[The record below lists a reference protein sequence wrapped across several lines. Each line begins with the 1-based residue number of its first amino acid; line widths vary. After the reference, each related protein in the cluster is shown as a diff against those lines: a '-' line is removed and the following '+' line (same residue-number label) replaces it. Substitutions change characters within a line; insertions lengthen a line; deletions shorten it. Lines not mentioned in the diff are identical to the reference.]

1 MEMHKVSC
9 ILLVDDDE
17 INNFINESMIRRMDV
32 CDKVKISLN
41 GEEALLYLA
50 KHGSSF
56 DSDFPELIILDQHM
70 PEMEGAEFLE
80 LFNQINA
87 NKQKKAKIV
96 VLSANENPEI
106 KEKLYNL
113 GVRNFLMKPLTEEK
127 LKRVL
132 EE

>member
-1 MEMHKVSC
+1 MQKVSC

-17 INNFINESMIRRMDV
+17 INNFINESMIRRMEI

-80 LFNQINA
+80 LFNRINA